1 MDQSSINE
9 INLYPTA
16 QSRSFKIDCP
26 VSNIVSEECM
36 VADRRT
42 GGLGGQSHNRL
53 PPDLQLHN
61 YRRPTSRHIHACS
74 QLRTLKEVED
84 LSCTLK
90 IKIEIFR
97 NAASEGLTSPTDD
110 FAIASCP

>member
-9 INLYPTA
+9 INLYLSALNYLKLTVQICSLYITSCAPK
-16 QSRSFKIDCP
+16 QCI
-26 VSNIVSEECM
+26 

-42 GGLGGQSHNRL
+42 GSLGADRL
-53 PPDLQLHN
+53 PLEVQLHN

-74 QLRTLKEVED
+74 QLKIPKEVKD
-84 LSCTLK
+84 ISCTLK

-97 NAASEGLTSPTDD
+97 KESSEELTSPTDD
-110 FAIASCP
+110 LAIAG

>member
-9 INLYPTA
+9 INLYLTP

-74 QLRTLKEVED
+74 QLRTLKAVED

-97 NAASEGLTSPTDD
+97 NEPFEGLTSPTDNLP
-110 FAIASCP
+110 IAS

>member
-9 INLYPTA
+9 INLYLTA
-16 QSRSFKIDCP
+16 QSRSFEIDRP
-26 VSNIVSEECM
+26 VSNIVSKECM
-36 VADRRT
+36 VADLRT
-42 GGLGGQSHNRL
+42 GSLSGQSHNRL
-53 PPDLQLHN
+53 PLEVQLHN

-74 QLRTLKEVED
+74 QLRTLKEVEK

-97 NAASEGLTSPTDD
+97 NESSEGLTSPTNNL
-110 FAIASCP
+110 AIAS